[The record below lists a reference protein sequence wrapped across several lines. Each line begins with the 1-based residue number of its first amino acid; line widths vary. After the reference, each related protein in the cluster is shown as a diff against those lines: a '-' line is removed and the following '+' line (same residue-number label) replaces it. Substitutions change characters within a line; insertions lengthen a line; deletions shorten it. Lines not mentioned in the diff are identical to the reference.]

1 MKLPEVLRHR
11 RSEESDGG
19 PAPSGPA
26 AGQPAPI
33 AGYDALATAA
43 LCARLHELSQHEL
56 EAVER
61 YEREH
66 RDRPAVRDKLRY
78 LRTSEPLPGYDA
90 LTPDQIAAA
99 LADADA
105 TTVKAV
111 RDYERKFRDRHEVLA
126 ETARVLPTA
135 ADSAGADR
143 AREQREARV
152 RAGFASREQTG
163 RDLRDGQDATP
174 PQ

>member
-11 RSEESDGG
+11 HPAEPEEG
-19 PAPSGPA
+19 PAPTGAP
-26 AGQPAPI
+26 PPI
-33 AGYDALATAA
+33 AGYDALSAPV
-43 LCARLHELSQHEL
+43 LCTRLHDLPQTHL
-56 EAVER
+56 AAVED

-66 RDRPAVRDKLRY
+66 LNRPAVLDKLRY

-90 LTPDQIAAA
+90 LTPVQIAAA

-135 ADSAGADR
+135 TDSAGADR
-143 AREQREARV
+143 ARKQREARV
-152 RAGFASREQTG
+152 RAGFASREQTA